1 MKKTKRAKKSRTWV
15 IKQHRDQ
22 FFKKAKVLGY
32 KSRAAFKLIELNK
45 KFNFIKKNSNLL
57 DVGSAPGGWSQV
69 ASKIITNG
77 KILAVD
83 ITPMEKIDNVIFLN
97 NNFLEEKTQEN
108 ILKIFE
114 TKIDVV
120 ISDMAENTT
129 GNKSVDSIRTNN
141 LCSEVISFSLKILNS
156 KGTLICKLFMG
167 EDFLEVKNKAKSNFK
182 KVDFFKPES
191 SRNESKET
199 YIICSALKTLMKSK
213 LCMFLLI
220 HFYLIQV

>member
-32 KSRAAFKLIELNK
+32 RSRAAFKLVELNK
-45 KFNFIKKNSNLL
+45 KFNFIKKNTTLL
-57 DVGSAPGGWSQV
+57 DIGSSPGGWSQV

-83 ITPMEKIDNVIFLN
+83 ITPMEKLNNVLFLN
-97 NNFLEEKTQEN
+97 NDFSEEQTQDK
-108 ILKIFE
+108 ILKIFDD
-114 TKIDVV
+114 KIDVI

-129 GNKSVDSIRTNN
+129 GNKTVDSIRTNS
-141 LCSEVISFSLKILNS
+141 LCSDVINFSVKMLS
-156 KGTLICKLFMG
+156 KKGSLVCKLFMG
-167 EDFLEVKNKAKSNFK
+167 EDFLEVKHLAKNNFK

-199 YIICSALKTLMKSK
+199 YIICSLLKTL
-213 LCMFLLI
+213 
-220 HFYLIQV
+220 

>member
-57 DVGSAPGGWSQV
+57 DIGSTPGGWSQV

-83 ITPMEKIDNVIFLN
+83 IKPMEKLNNVIFLKN
-97 NNFLEEKTQEN
+97 DFLEEKIQEKILN
-108 ILKIFE
+108 IFN
-114 TKIDVV
+114 TKIDVI

-129 GNKSVDSIRTNN
+129 GNKSIDSIRTNN
-141 LCSEVISFSLKILNS
+141 LCSEVINFSLKMLDK

-167 EDFLEVKNKAKSNFK
+167 EDFLEVKNLAKNNFK
-182 KVDFFKPES
+182 KVDFYKPES
-191 SRNESKET
+191 SRAESKET
-199 YIICSALKTLMKSK
+199 YIICSTLKTL
-213 LCMFLLI
+213 
-220 HFYLIQV
+220 

>member
-22 FFKKAKVLGY
+22 FFKKAKILGY
-32 KSRAAFKLIELNK
+32 RSRSAFKLIELNK

-57 DVGSAPGGWSQV
+57 DIGSTPGGWSQV

-83 ITPMEKIDNVIFLN
+83 ITPMEKIENVSFLN
-97 NNFLEEKTQEN
+97 SDFLDKKTQSK
-108 ILKIFE
+108 ILNMFN
-114 TKIDVV
+114 TKIDVI

-141 LCSEVISFSLKILNS
+141 LCSEVINFSLKMLDQ

-167 EDFLEVKNKAKSNFK
+167 EDFLEVKNLAKNNFE

-191 SRNESKET
+191 SRSESKET
-199 YIICSALKTLMKSK
+199 YIVCSSLKTL
-213 LCMFLLI
+213 
-220 HFYLIQV
+220 

>member
-57 DVGSAPGGWSQV
+57 DIGSTPGGWSQV

-77 KILAVD
+77 KILAID
-83 ITPMEKIDNVIFLN
+83 ITPMEKLDNVIFLN
-97 NNFLEEKTQEN
+97 DDFSEESVQNKILETFKN
-108 ILKIFE
+108 
-114 TKIDVV
+114 KIDIIV
-120 ISDMAENTT
+120 SDMAENTT
-129 GNKSVDSIRTNN
+129 GNKTVDSIRTNS
-141 LCSEVISFSLKILNS
+141 LCADVINFSLKALTN
-156 KGTLICKLFMG
+156 KGSLICKLFMG
-167 EDFLEVKNKAKSNFK
+167 EDFLEVKNLAKKNFK

-191 SRNESKET
+191 SRSESKET
-199 YIICSALKTLMKSK
+199 YIICSSLKAL
-213 LCMFLLI
+213 
-220 HFYLIQV
+220 

>member
-57 DVGSAPGGWSQV
+57 DIGSTPGGWSQV

-83 ITPMEKIDNVIFLN
+83 ITPMAKLDNVIFLN
-97 NNFLEEKTQEN
+97 NDFLEEKTQKN
-108 ILKIFE
+108 ILNIFN
-114 TKIDVV
+114 TKIDVIV
-120 ISDMAENTT
+120 SDMAENTT

-141 LCSEVISFSLKILNS
+141 LCCEVINFSLKMLNR

-167 EDFLEVKNKAKSNFK
+167 EDFLGVKDLAKNKFK

-191 SRNESKET
+191 SRSESKET
-199 YIICSALKTLMKSK
+199 YIICSSLKAL
-213 LCMFLLI
+213 
-220 HFYLIQV
+220 

>member
-57 DVGSAPGGWSQV
+57 DIGSTPGGWCQV

-83 ITPMEKIDNVIFLN
+83 ITPMEKLEKVIFLKN
-97 NNFLEEKTQEN
+97 DFSDEN
-108 ILKIFE
+108 IQDKILKTFKD
-114 TKIDVV
+114 KIDVIV
-120 ISDMAENTT
+120 SDMAENTT
-129 GNKSVDSIRTNN
+129 GNKTIDSIRTNG
-141 LCSEVISFSLKILNS
+141 LCAEVINFSLKALKK
-156 KGTLICKLFMG
+156 KGSLVCKVFMG
-167 EDFLEVKNKAKSNFK
+167 EDFLEVKNLAKKSFK
-182 KVDFFKPES
+182 NVNFFKPES
-191 SRNESKET
+191 SRSESKET
-199 YIICSALKTLMKSK
+199 YIICSLLKTL
-213 LCMFLLI
+213 
-220 HFYLIQV
+220 